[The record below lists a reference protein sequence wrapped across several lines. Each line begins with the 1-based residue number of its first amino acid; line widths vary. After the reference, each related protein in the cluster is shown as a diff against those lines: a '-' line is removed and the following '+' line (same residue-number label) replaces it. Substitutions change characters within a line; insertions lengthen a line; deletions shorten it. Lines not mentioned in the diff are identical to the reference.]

1 MFMTTVKYFERNA
14 ALCMWKGE
22 GRCGTGDHCQETTLL
37 LLSCCNGAEQGTHC
51 KGNFLPFSTLI
62 LLLVSPILPLP
73 ALSHTQE
80 HSLLQLYWKHQQAL
94 TAVWGGG
101 YGKRPWPCW
110 ECGCDTTAAA
120 EEISLYGPEEAP
132 EERGFV
138 NYSCLLV

>member
-80 HSLLQLYWKHQQAL
+80 HSSFSSCIGSISRLSLLSGGEGMEKDPGLAGNVAVTQLQQLRKYHCMVQKKPQRKEAL
-94 TAVWGGG
+94 
-101 YGKRPWPCW
+101 
-110 ECGCDTTAAA
+110 
-120 EEISLYGPEEAP
+120 
-132 EERGFV
+132 
-138 NYSCLLV
+138 

>member
-14 ALCMWKGE
+14 ALCMWEGE
-22 GRCGTGDHCQETTLL
+22 GRCGTGDHCQEATLL

-94 TAVWGGG
+94 TAVWGEGMEKDPG
-101 YGKRPWPCW
+101 LAGNVAVTQLQQLRKYHCMVQKKPQRK
-110 ECGCDTTAAA
+110 
-120 EEISLYGPEEAP
+120 EA
-132 EERGFV
+132 
-138 NYSCLLV
+138 L